1 MDICYLTPDRVI
13 EINKQQIELYTPL
26 EPHGLISRGALESAL
41 MRGQWTH
48 HYKPDSDIFSIV
60 ASIGFSINKA
70 HAFINANK
78 RTATNVT
85 FVTLVMNGYL
95 PRFNDEEIVEHAV
108 MIANN
113 LLTEEKYAEALRNNS
128 IRLDI
133 DNTLT
138 TFVKART

>member
-1 MDICYLTPDRVI
+1 MEICYLTPDRVI
-13 EINKQQIELYTPL
+13 QINKQQIELYTPL
-26 EPHGLISRGALESAL
+26 EPHGVINREALESAL

-48 HYKPDSDIFSIV
+48 YYKPDSDIFSIV
-60 ASIGFSINKA
+60 ASIGFGINKA
-70 HAFINANK
+70 HAFVNANK

-95 PRFNDEEIVEHAV
+95 PKFNTQEVIDHAV

-113 LLTEEKYAEALRNNS
+113 MLCEEKYAEALRSHS

-133 DNTLT
+133 DQQ
-138 TFVKART
+138 